1 MQHKEDLES
10 MQAEL
15 SRLSDS
21 WNGEDGSPDIDNDP
35 KYIEWLKGQAS
46 VEEIENLQEFDDK
59 DTTELF

>member
-21 WNGEDGSPDIDNDP
+21 WNGEDGSPDIDND
-35 KYIEWLKGQAS
+35 LVFQQHF
-46 VEEIENLQEFDDK
+46 EEDDDK